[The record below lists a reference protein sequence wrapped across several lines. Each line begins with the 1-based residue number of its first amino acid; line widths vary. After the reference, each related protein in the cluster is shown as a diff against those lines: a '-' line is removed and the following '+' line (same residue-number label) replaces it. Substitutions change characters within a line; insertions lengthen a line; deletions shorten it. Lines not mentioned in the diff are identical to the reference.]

1 VGGGQLLWLSI
12 PLVCLAVLAGVGLQ
26 GLIEA
31 GPSDRWW
38 VLLIAA
44 CLGALAVVTLLLA
57 AKYFQV
63 ILGLADGYARLFVQ
77 AAKMYLMGA
86 LAMVIVF
93 VMARQQMRLRPLRW
107 AILAAALGL
116 DIYLGALH
124 IVGKIL

>member
-1 VGGGQLLWLSI
+1 MEPRLHSI
-12 PLVCLAVLAGVGLQ
+12 
-26 GLIEA
+26 
-31 GPSDRWW
+31 R
-38 VLLIAA
+38 
-44 CLGALAVVTLLLA
+44 
-57 AKYFQV
+57 KYFQV

-116 DIYLGALH
+116 DLFLGALH